1 MIRAL
6 YLVKYPPGVPAEE
19 VERFFLDVHMREQ
32 REVPGLRRYVSY
44 GNLLGPG
51 DRVMPG
57 ERYDRMI
64 ELWFDDA
71 ESYRR
76 YRAGKHDFTM
86 APWAPPGAS
95 GSGTFAGLAGIMVS
109 EEPEWNLGEMP

>member
-6 YLVKYPPGVPAEE
+6 YLMKYPPGVPAEE

-32 REVPGLRRYVSY
+32 REVPGLRKYLSY
-44 GNLLGPG
+44 RNEVAPG
-51 DRVMPG
+51 DKLMPG

-64 ELWFDDA
+64 ELWFDDL

-76 YRAGKHDFTM
+76 YRAIERTWTM
-86 APWAPPGAS
+86 APYAPPGAS
-95 GSGTFAGLAGIMVS
+95 GSGTFAGIASIMVA
-109 EEPEWNLGEMP
+109 ELPQWDLKEMP